1 MWWYWMSVGIGS
13 CLLSELDPTLQFLCV
28 SFSPPLEKHQQEP
41 LISGVVMYTQCCP
54 KLKSFDSYL
63 VIRCCLINTYDY
75 LSIPFASSQ
84 EGPGIALLSSLPVL
98 LFNTWGILLVYSF
111 EISSQYYSGLP
122 RDMEPLGM
130 ISVLLLWVDSQ
141 DSGGWEGCK
150 SASPSWRPRRVD
162 GRGLGQV
169 EFHKLDNIVTYEG

>member
-1 MWWYWMSVGIGS
+1 MWWYWMSVGIGL
-13 CLLSELDPTLQFLCV
+13 CLLSNPGPTLQSLCI
-28 SFSPPLEKHQQEP
+28 SLSPPLQQHQQEP
-41 LISGVVMYTQCCP
+41 LISHIVMYTQFCP

-75 LSIPFASSQ
+75 FSIPFASSQ
-84 EGPGIALLSSLPVL
+84 EGPDIALLSSLPVL
-98 LFNTWGILLVYSF
+98 LFNTWGILLVYSS
-111 EISSQYYSGLP
+111 EISSQCYSGLP
-122 RDMEPLGM
+122 RDIEPLGM
-130 ISVLLLWVDSQ
+130 ISALLWIDSQ

-169 EFHKLDNIVTYEG
+169 EFQKLDNTVTYEG